1 MSVNAVM
8 AQTFLP
14 GVSRNEIEVFDPQAE
29 TWQMYIL
36 ANYGTLLLL
45 FRGF

>member
-14 GVSRNEIEVFDPQAE
+14 GVSRNEIEVFDPQA
-29 TWQMYIL
+29 WNL
-36 ANYGTLLLL
+36 ADVHFSKLWNVA
-45 FRGF
+45 FAF